1 MRNPTSTPK
10 HGDAHA
16 LPITRAVIADDEPV
30 LAEHLARELKLLWPQ
45 LQIDGIARNGRE
57 ALALVRAYDPDVVF
71 LDIRMPG
78 IDGFA
83 VARALPPD
91 VALVFVTAFEEH
103 AVAAFERAAVDYLVK
118 PVTRERLGQTVS
130 RLQALL
136 ASGQATARTTEQ
148 DLREAAGGLLKRLLN
163 ELGGDSGQP
172 ASTAGAAA
180 GRTAGAADARHAL
193 LPATTISASEPSG
206 NGRPLQWLRAGQAD
220 RVELLHV
227 NEVVYF
233 EADLKYTSVKTRDRE
248 LLLRKPLSELEAE
261 LDPDSFWRV
270 HRSLIVNVSQIG
282 EARRDL
288 RGRYVLS
295 LRTRPE
301 RLRVSQRYA
310 AIFRQM

>member
-1 MRNPTSTPK
+1 MPNPTSPSK
-10 HGDAHA
+10 QRDLSSAPVA
-16 LPITRAVIADDEPV
+16 RAIIADDEPV
-30 LAEHLARELKLLWPQ
+30 LAEYLARELKVLWPG
-45 LQIDGIARNGRE
+45 LQIDGIAHNGRE
-57 ALALVRAYDPDVVF
+57 ALTLVRACDPDVVF

-78 IDGFA
+78 VDGFA

-118 PVTRERLGQTVS
+118 PVTRARLGETVS
-130 RLQALL
+130 RLQSLL
-136 ASGQATARTTEQ
+136 AARQASSRTTEQ
-148 DLREAAGGLLKRLLN
+148 DLRQAAGGLLKRLLD
-163 ELGGDSGQP
+163 ELGAGDGQP
-172 ASTAGAAA
+172 AAPVRSGTTESLRDLPVASSSPEPGSGA
-180 GRTAGAADARHAL
+180 
-193 LPATTISASEPSG
+193 
-206 NGRPLQWLRAGQAD
+206 RPLQWLRAGQAD
-220 RVELLHV
+220 RVELIHV

-233 EADLKYTSVKTRDRE
+233 EADLKYTTVKTRDRE

-261 LDPDSFWRV
+261 LDPDSFWRI
-270 HRSLIVNVSQIG
+270 HRSLIVNVGQIV

-295 LRTRPE
+295 LRTRAE